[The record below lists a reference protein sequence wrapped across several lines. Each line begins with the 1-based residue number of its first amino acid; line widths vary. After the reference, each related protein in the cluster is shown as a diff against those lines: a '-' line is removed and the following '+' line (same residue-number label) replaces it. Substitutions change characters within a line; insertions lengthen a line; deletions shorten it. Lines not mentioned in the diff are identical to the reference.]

1 MKRKWNWS
9 IWMGFLLALA
19 GLVSFPFFI
28 RFPSTRDFPWANF
41 LLFGLG
47 GLLLFLGLRQ
57 AFSRP
62 EQYRG
67 KISGSLLA
75 VLGLLMFTFFAYGVF
90 YLARQLPA
98 SASAPRIGQKA
109 ADFTLSDQ
117 DGKEVTLSA
126 ILSSPDSTF
135 PGGKVN
141 GVLLIFY
148 RGFW

>member
-1 MKRKWNWS
+1 MKRKWNWL
-9 IWMGFLLALA
+9 IWVGFLVVLA

-28 RFPSTRDFPWANF
+28 RFPGTRDFPWVNV

-47 GLLLFLGLRQ
+47 GLLLFLGLRR
-57 AFSRP
+57 AFSLP

-67 KISGSLLA
+67 RIFGSLLA

-109 ADFTLSDQ
+109 ADFTLPDQ